1 MAVVIT
7 YVCELHEGV
16 HARPAGYIARL
27 CNLFRADIDW
37 ENTRTGLLANAK
49 SALSL
54 IASDTLV
61 NDTCRITLCG
71 EDETQAA
78 VQLRTLLSDLPT
90 FSLEPEPIT
99 TQGYLPR
106 CLRELNPQV
115 IQGTRIN
122 KGAAIARPQIM
133 QSLTFTDI
141 IARNPGYIGNIES
154 EKARFLAGLDS
165 LRVEQE
171 AALAKNQGIEHD
183 LIAAHLSLIT
193 DIAFQDSAIGYLNN
207 NMNAWSAIAQA
218 SLDFCHQLE
227 RSPSQYL
234 QERALDILDIATQL
248 ISAIYG
254 EQALA

>member
-16 HARPAGYIARL
+16 HARPAGYIAA
-27 CNLFRADIDW
+27 NVIFQADIDW

-115 IQGTRIN
+115 IQ
-122 KGAAIARPQIM
+122 
-133 QSLTFTDI
+133 
-141 IARNPGYIGNIES
+141 E
-154 EKARFLAGLDS
+154 LA
-165 LRVEQE
+165 
-171 AALAKNQGIEHD
+171 
-183 LIAAHLSLIT
+183 
-193 DIAFQDSAIGYLNN
+193 
-207 NMNAWSAIAQA
+207 
-218 SLDFCHQLE
+218 
-227 RSPSQYL
+227 
-234 QERALDILDIATQL
+234 
-248 ISAIYG
+248 
-254 EQALA
+254 

>member
-90 FSLEPEPIT
+90 FSFEPEPIT

-115 IQGTRIN
+115 IQ
-122 KGAAIARPQIM
+122 
-133 QSLTFTDI
+133 
-141 IARNPGYIGNIES
+141 E
-154 EKARFLAGLDS
+154 LA
-165 LRVEQE
+165 
-171 AALAKNQGIEHD
+171 
-183 LIAAHLSLIT
+183 
-193 DIAFQDSAIGYLNN
+193 
-207 NMNAWSAIAQA
+207 
-218 SLDFCHQLE
+218 
-227 RSPSQYL
+227 
-234 QERALDILDIATQL
+234 
-248 ISAIYG
+248 
-254 EQALA
+254 